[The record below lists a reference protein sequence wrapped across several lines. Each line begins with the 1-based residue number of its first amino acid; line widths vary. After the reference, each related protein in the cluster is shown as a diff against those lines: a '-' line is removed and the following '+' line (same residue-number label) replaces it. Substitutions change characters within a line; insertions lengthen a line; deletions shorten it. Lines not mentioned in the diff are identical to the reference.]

1 MHLWR
6 YMDYSKFM
14 QLVTQRALY
23 FCGARN
29 FEDPFEGQYA
39 WGPKGNTE
47 FVNKQRTLHSTH
59 GGSIDLEFFMAMN
72 MKTLNDISSQTYIN
86 CWHQSEHESEAM
98 WKLYCKNPAEGVL
111 IRTNE
116 ATLRECLRPL
126 NLKNLHLNSV
136 KYVKNYWIKQYNP
149 EKEVFFRKRSSFE
162 HEKEFRAIFQNDP
175 YDGSIP
181 RHGHPIPVNLN
192 NLILEIRLSPT
203 SNASFRDLVE
213 NSINS
218 ADLKVP
224 LIQSEIEIQP
234 AMSVEEKL
242 LSEDEGYKQYA
253 IRLIGMY
260 T

>member
-1 MHLWR
+1 MYLWR

-14 QLVTQRALY
+14 QLLTQKALY

-39 WGPKGNTE
+39 WGPKGNAE
-47 FVNKQRTLHSTH
+47 FVKTQRSLHLKY
-59 GGSIDLEFFMAMN
+59 GGGMDFEAFMSIN

-111 IRTNE
+111 IKTTENK
-116 ATLRECLRPL
+116 LRNSLQALSLE
-126 NLKNLHLNSV
+126 KLHLNAV
-136 KYVKNYWIKQYNP
+136 KYVRNNWIKQYNP

-162 HEKEFRAIFQNDP
+162 HEKEFRAIFQNNP
-175 YDGSIP
+175 YDGSMP
-181 RHGHPIPVNLN
+181 KHGHLVSVDLN
-192 NLILEIRLSPT
+192 NLIQEIRVSPLSNK
-203 SNASFRDLVE
+203 SFCELVESSALNASLT
-213 NSINS
+213 
-218 ADLKVP
+218 VP
-224 LIQSEIEIQP
+224 LMNSEIEIQP
-234 AMSVEEKL
+234 EISVEEKL

-253 IRLIGMY
+253 IRLIGKY

>member
-1 MHLWR
+1 
-6 YMDYSKFM
+6 MDYSKFM
-14 QLVTQRALY
+14 QLLTQQSLY

-39 WGPKGNTE
+39 WGSKGNTE
-47 FVNKQRTLHSTH
+47 FVKTQKALHSTY
-59 GGSIDLEFFMAMN
+59 GGGMDFDFFMAMN

-111 IRTNE
+111 IKTNE
-116 ATLRECLRPL
+116 AKLRECLRPL
-126 NLKNLHLNSV
+126 NLKNLHLDAV

-149 EKEVFFRKRSSFE
+149 EKEAFFRKRSSFE
-162 HEKEFRAIFQNDP
+162 HEKEFRVIFQNDP
-175 YDGSIP
+175 YSGGIP
-181 RHGHPIPVNLN
+181 KHGHLIPVNLDD
-192 NLILEIRLSPT
+192 LIIEIRVSPT
-203 SNASFRDLVE
+203 SNAPFHDLVE
-213 NSINS
+213 KSIS
-218 ADLKVP
+218 STALKIP
-224 LIQSEIEIQP
+224 LIKSEIEIQP
-234 AMSVEEKL
+234 QMSIEEKL